1 MVAIT
6 PEMETMMASLRGRLS
21 QNADCEDSPLWN
33 VVAAYLNATL
43 TSVEGGFR
51 GDKDLLEAHKVLA
64 EYDRLRGREAVAS
77 NSN

>member
-6 PEMETMMASLRGRLS
+6 PEMEKLMASLRGRLS
-21 QNADCEDSPLWN
+21 QNDCEDSPLWN